1 MKRSSKQ
8 TEYVVLLF
16 KKKKKTSMWM
26 SVSKGTPSKP
36 KVKQLSMWLVEQLS
50 KGIDLQIMHAEW
62 SMDYGILLN
71 PSLINQDFLG
81 AWFDRL

>member
-1 MKRSSKQ
+1 MRRSSKN
-8 TEYVVLLF
+8 TEYVVVLL
-16 KKKKKTSMWM
+16 KKKNKTSMWM
-26 SVSKGTPSKP
+26 SVSKGTPLKP

-62 SMDYGILLN
+62 SMDCGILLN